1 MPGSAF
7 GVCSVSVC
15 DSFAPSDTVTV
26 TVPPSPVLTI
36 GTGAVGVGVPFCV
49 LLPQTRSAPSGFP
62 ASAFSHVIG
71 LPDADTLFPFAIAS
85 RCCASLMCHS
95 FGLRYAT
102 VALMFCVSPA
112 AITADASAVPTFAPS
127 GLYKSTVN
135 VADASAP
142 VLFTASNATTVSPF
156 VRSLSSFGVVTRMF
170 SMRIWSSSS
179 VTSSTGRISPLP
191 EYQREDGCSL
201 RTNTAIVF
209 TPLTI
214 CSVASTANGL

>member
-15 DSFAPSDTVTV
+15 DLFAPSDTVIT
-26 TVPPSPVLTI
+26 TVPPSPALTI
-36 GTGAVGVGVPFCV
+36 GTGAVGVGTPFCV
-49 LLPQTRSAPSGFP
+49 LLPYTCSALSGFP
-62 ASAFSHVIG
+62 ASAFSHVTG
-71 LPDADTLFPFAIAS
+71 LPDTDTLFPFSIKFS
-85 RCCASLMCHS
+85 CCASLMCHN

-102 VALMFCVSPA
+102 VALTFCVSPA

-127 GLYKSTVN
+127 GSYKSTAN
-135 VADASAP
+135 VADASTP
-142 VLFTASNATTVSPF
+142 ILFTASNATTVSPL
-156 VRSLSSFGVVTRMF
+156 VRSLSSFGVITRMF

-179 VTSSTGRISPLP
+179 VTSSTGRIIPLP
-191 EYQREDGCSL
+191 EYQRDDGCSL